1 MLGLVKIMS
10 WFANRARP
18 QQARVGGAAEPEAR
32 EPHEASEPVADPA
45 PPAQVPEEKE
55 IIWQR
60 PVEGPVWPPLV
71 ETDAAG
77 TNRDGAGLDRLYFD
91 GEILVLTGWTC
102 GDATLGFHSGKE
114 PIAPILRV
122 EVPRPDVA
130 TAYAFSNPVTG
141 YLCLWR
147 GPFPEGAKVH
157 AKAGGRKQKSVAPQ
171 DFAASEL
178 EPDLS
183 RILREYAPARGVLF
197 DALRDLPDLLRA
209 VAWSAAPSHRPGDP
223 RGYIDIL
230 KTVPDAGGLCV
241 GWSLGRAD
249 FFVVDD
255 RGACLDLAGALR
267 WNRPD
272 IFDGFS
278 ADYGAD
284 CAEAGFLQALPPTA
298 RGGSVVRLLAR
309 AGDDLILLH
318 ERTSEPAPLDA
329 VGYARWA
336 FSLPVP
342 PERMVERFAAHDG
355 PLLQRLIA
363 RMRQHPRNQP
373 LVRRIGPVAA
383 EPEVSLLIP
392 LFGRYD
398 FVDHQLLE
406 FADDAFIREHCE
418 VLYIVDDPNIAQP
431 VQSAMERWWQLYR
444 VPLTV
449 VWGGRN
455 RGFSGANNLG
465 LSVARGRQILF
476 LNSDVIPTAPGWLDA
491 LSARLDDN
499 PDYALLGTRLLF
511 PSGGVQHDGMTF
523 EYSPAYGVYLNQ
535 HPGKGLAAGPAPEG
549 AIVDQAAATGA
560 CLIGHRAELLELG
573 GFCEDY
579 LIGDFE
585 DSHLCLTAE
594 AAGRRVGVCPDIAL
608 THLERQSLGLFGSG
622 DFRVRVMLF
631 NAWLHQ
637 ERWREALGRHAMH
650 GMAGE
655 RL

>member
-10 WFANRARP
+10 WFANRVRP
-18 QQARVGGAAEPEAR
+18 QPAASLRAAEPDIR
-32 EPHEASEPVADPA
+32 EPDERLEPVADTA
-45 PPAQVPEEKE
+45 PPVQAPEETE
-55 IIWQR
+55 IFWQR
-60 PVEGPVWPPLV
+60 PAEGPVWPPLV
-71 ETDAAG
+71 QTDSAG

-91 GEILVLTGWTC
+91 GEILVLTGWIS
-102 GDATLGFHSGKE
+102 GDATLGFYSGND
-114 PIAPILRV
+114 PVAPLLRV

-141 YLCLWR
+141 FLCLWR

-157 AKAGGRKQKSVAPQ
+157 AKAGGRKKKSIAPQ
-171 DFAASEL
+171 GFAASEL

-183 RILREYAPARGVLF
+183 RILREYAPARSVLF
-197 DALRDLPDLLRA
+197 DALRDSPQLLRT
-209 VAWSAAPSHRPGDP
+209 VAWSATPSNRPGDP

-230 KTVPDAGGLCV
+230 KSVPDAGGLCV

-249 FFVVDD
+249 FFLVDD
-255 RGACLDLAGALR
+255 KGACLDLAGALR

-284 CAEAGFLQALPPTA
+284 CAEAGFLQALPPVE
-298 RGGSVVRLLAR
+298 RGGALVRLLAR

-363 RMRQHPRNQP
+363 RTRQRPPSQP
-373 LVRRIGPVAA
+373 LVRRIGPVPA
-383 EPEVSLLIP
+383 EPEVSLLVP

-406 FADDAFIREHCE
+406 FADDDFIRERCE

-444 VPLTV
+444 VPLAV
-449 VWGGRN
+449 IWGGRN

-465 LSVARGRQILF
+465 LSVARGRKILF
-476 LNSDVIPTAPGWLDA
+476 LNSDVIPIAPGWLDA
-491 LSARLDDN
+491 LSARLDDH

-549 AIVDQAAATGA
+549 AVVDQAAVTGA
-560 CLIGHRAELLELG
+560 CLLGHRAELQAFG

-585 DSHLCLTAE
+585 DSDLCLTAE
-594 AAGRRVGVCPDIAL
+594 AAGRRVGLCPDIAL

-631 NAWLHQ
+631 NA
-637 ERWREALGRHAMH
+637 
-650 GMAGE
+650 
-655 RL
+655 